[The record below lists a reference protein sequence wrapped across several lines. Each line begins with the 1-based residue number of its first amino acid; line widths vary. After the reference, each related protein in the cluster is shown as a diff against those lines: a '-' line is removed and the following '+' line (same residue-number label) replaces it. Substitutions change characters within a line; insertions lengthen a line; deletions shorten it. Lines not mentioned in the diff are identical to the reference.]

1 MLSKMQNENKK
12 SRQKRVQ
19 TNSRSILQRKLH
31 PEGLRQRRSSPV
43 LALVSRSN
51 SQTAH
56 EIRNG
61 KHTQEFY
68 LRHGLLPVTSES

>member
-1 MLSKMQNENKK
+1 MKNHVNLSNQSE
-12 SRQKRVQ
+12 KRIQ
-19 TNSRSILQRKLH
+19 ATSRSILQGQFH
-31 PEGLRQRRSSPV
+31 PEGLRQRRSSPI
-43 LALVSRSN
+43 LALVFRSN

-61 KHTQEFY
+61 KHTKEFY